1 VRTLRPGDT
10 LGPYRVIEVVGAGG
24 MGIVYRAEHV
34 RLERSVALK
43 VLPPELARDETFRER
58 FVREAKL
65 AASID
70 HPGILTVYDSGED
83 DGLLFVAM
91 RYIAGTDLRELLRR
105 EGRLGPER
113 ALGIVAQVAE
123 ALDAAHARGLVH
135 RDVKPANIL
144 VGRAERQGPEPAFL
158 ADFGV
163 ARHAESE
170 RLTRT
175 GEFLGSVDYSAPEL
189 FGRGPI
195 DGRAD
200 QYSLAC
206 VAYEC
211 LAGDVPFPRETSHA
225 AMRAHLEDPAP
236 LASRARPG
244 VPAGLDAALAR
255 AMAKRPEDRFATC
268 GELASSLRA
277 ALEGRA
283 ELAEAPA
290 APRVATRPGRG
301 STPDLREDHT
311 ERVAARRRARP
322 ALAAVALVALAGL
335 AIGGAL
341 LLRGEPAPAA
351 PSPEI
356 AFASDREGDIRL
368 FVVDA
373 SGGEPRPLG
382 TPAQMGGAPAWSPDG
397 RRVAFERQDET
408 GDAEI
413 WIMDA
418 DGTDARA
425 LTDND
430 VDDRAPAWSS
440 DGERLAVQRS
450 GSSFFDGDTEIW
462 IVEVG
467 GGERQLTDNGENDLT
482 PTWSPDGERIAFAH
496 VGAGFLQDAD
506 IHAMSAD
513 GAGEAEP
520 LVEGGGDDFAP
531 AWSPDGSRIAFE
543 TDVGGLFAD
552 WNISVV
558 TLEDGVI
565 TEVTADGAHDHH
577 PSWSPDGSRL
587 AFERTSGA
595 LGDTEI
601 FVIGLDGTGLRA
613 ITDDGADDRAPAWG
627 PEQPGLRLV
636 RSP

>member
-1 VRTLRPGDT
+1 MRTLRPGDT

-43 VLPPELARDETFRER
+43 VLPPELARDQTFRER

-65 AASID
+65 AASIE
-70 HPGILTVYDSGED
+70 HRGILTVYDAGED

-91 RYIAGTDLRELLRR
+91 RYVAGTDLREVVRR
-105 EGRLGPER
+105 EGRLDPER
-113 ALGIVAQVAE
+113 ALGIVEQVAE
-123 ALDAAHARGLVH
+123 ALDAAHERGLVH

-144 VGRAERQGPEPAFL
+144 VARPERHGPEPAFL

-211 LAGDVPFPRETSHA
+211 LTGDVPFPRETSHA

-236 LASRARPG
+236 LASRARPTLPPG
-244 VPAGLDAALAR
+244 IDVALAR
-255 AMAKRPEDRFATC
+255 AMAKRPEDRFETC
-268 GELASSLRA
+268 GELASALRVA
-277 ALEGRA
+277 IEGRPA
-283 ELAEAPA
+283 TVEAPA
-290 APRVATRPGRG
+290 APRAATRDGRG
-301 STPDLREDHT
+301 STPDLREDPT

-322 ALAAVALVALAGL
+322 ALAAVALVVLGGL
-335 AIGGAL
+335 AIAGAL
-341 LLRGEPAPAA
+341 LLRGEPARPV

-356 AFASDREGDIRL
+356 AFASDREGDLRL

-382 TPAQMGGAPAWSPDG
+382 SPAQVGGAPAWSPDG
-397 RRVAFERQDET
+397 RRVAFERQDGA

-430 VDDRAPAWSS
+430 VDDRAPAWSP

-450 GSSFFDGDTEIW
+450 GGSFFEGDAEIW
-462 IVEVG
+462 VVEVG
-467 GGERQLTDNGENDLT
+467 GGERQLTDNGENDLA

-496 VGAGFLQDAD
+496 AGAGFLQDAD
-506 IHAMSAD
+506 IYAIPAD
-513 GAGEAEP
+513 GGGEAEA

-531 AWSPDGSRIAFE
+531 AWSPDGSRVAFE
-543 TDVGGLFAD
+543 TNVGGLFAD

-558 TLEDGVI
+558 TLEDGDI
-565 TEVTADGAHDHH
+565 AEVTADGAHDHH
-577 PSWSPDGSRL
+577 PSWSPDGTRL

-627 PEQPGLRLV
+627 PPRPGFQLV
-636 RSP
+636 PSS